1 MSTQK
6 VMAILLGLAGVA
18 WFLQGIGVLTVFPSF
33 MVNDVR
39 WAAIGALTAAAAL
52 WLWRRS

>member
-1 MSTQK
+1 MSMQK